1 MGILGHPGFDGDGR
15 LPWPNWLRA
24 VVLTVSVVV
33 VTLLAFAV
41 VNRVTAED
49 YRRVETLDVVWDDAM
64 VYPLYHSG
72 MKTEEAPL

>member
-49 YRRVETLDVVWDDAM
+49 YLHVETRVWDDAM

-72 MKTEEAPL
+72 MKTEEVTP

>member
-33 VTLLAFAV
+33 VTLLAFAI

-49 YRRVETLDVVWDDAM
+49 SLQMETMAWDDAM

>member
-15 LPWPNWLRA
+15 LPWPDWLRA

-41 VNRVTAED
+41 VGRVTAED
-49 YRRVETLDVVWDDAM
+49 SLPVETRAWDDAA

-72 MKTEEAPL
+72 TKTGEVAP

>member
-49 YRRVETLDVVWDDAM
+49 YLQVETQAWDDAKI
-64 VYPLYHSG
+64 YPLYHSG